1 MQKRRPGRQRPAHK
15 SGGHIPLFDETFR
28 HVELCNSVISHIQR
42 NPPKI
47 FYHSDK
53 RKSMAHR
60 ILYIYGPK
68 VTERGGRIT
77 AGVLNKQVRPVAGV
91 DTVIV
96 G

>member
-1 MQKRRPGRQRPAHK
+1 
-15 SGGHIPLFDETFR
+15 
-28 HVELCNSVISHIQR
+28 
-42 NPPKI
+42 
-47 FYHSDK
+47 
-53 RKSMAHR
+53 MAHR